1 MSTPTYLATDV
12 ETGGIGPEV
21 SLLTAYI
28 AILDENFEIMD
39 ELHLAMRP
47 DDNIYHVTAE
57 ALAIN
62 KIDLIKHDK
71 ADTTVSFGKAGEL
84 FRALI
89 QLHSDNGKRKL
100 IPLGHNVTFD
110 MENLYRNVLNKKEA
124 QKYISYRVLDTGSA
138 GRFLITVGLIPET
151 VTGSLGSYVE
161 HFKVEKREAHT
172 AYGDVMMTVDLMKAM
187 INRVR
192 ILIPRLHL
200 AEGGINEQA

>member
-1 MSTPTYLATDV
+1 MREATYLATDV

-28 AILDENFEIMD
+28 AILDQNMEIMD
-39 ELHLAMRP
+39 ELELAMRP
-47 DDNIYHVTAE
+47 DDKIYHVTAE

-71 ADTTVSFGKAGEL
+71 DERTVSFGKAGEL
-84 FRALI
+84 FRNLI
-89 QLHSDNGKRKL
+89 QLHSNNGKKKL
-100 IPLGHNVTFD
+100 IPLGHNVAFD

-124 QKYISYRVLDTGSA
+124 QNYISYRVLDTGST
-138 GRFLITVGLIPET
+138 GRFLVTAGLIPET

-172 AYGDVMMTVDLMKAM
+172 ARGDVLMTVDLMKAM
-187 INRVR
+187 IALVKN
-192 ILIPRLHL
+192 LTPKL
-200 AEGGINEQA
+200 